1 MAVVQ
6 EWQASMAKL
15 IVSTVVD
22 KVIIILTTMLG
33 VSHKQVWLTTD
44 KGLLHVTFFWQR
56 NLYRQNM
63 TARKT
68 MFHLAVR
75 AYLLHFVGC
84 TIFA

>member
-33 VSHKQVWLTTD
+33 VSHKQ
-44 KGLLHVTFFWQR
+44 R